1 MEELIYIFF
10 VEAEQL
16 MVTHDSLLPEQWPLL
31 RISQEGAVVKF
42 RFLELGQQNQ

>member
-16 MVTHDSLLPEQWPLL
+16 MVTHDSLLPEQRPLL
-31 RISQEGAVVKF
+31 RISQEGAVKF